1 MQDDL
6 KAKLV
11 DAGYDLNSEYAKKM
25 LSLLKESGDSATQIT
40 EDQMSAILAKYPE
53 LADQVFLANGQLI
66 SSMGEAGKAAVGQ
79 NKKMLLK
86 TQI

>member
-11 DAGYDLNSEYAKKM
+11 DAGYDLNSKYAKEM

-40 EDQMSAILAKYPE
+40 EDQMSTILAKYPE
-53 LADQVFLANGQLI
+53 LADQVFSQWTIN
-66 SSMGEAGKAAVGQ
+66 
-79 NKKMLLK
+79 
-86 TQI
+86 